1 MSADVPLRECSKC
14 GLEAHTEDELELFV
28 KEEGC
33 KYNRRPLCYSCNRK
47 RVAKWG
53 EKNPEKNI
61 IGKLTSRARTAYKIT
76 YEEYVKRMATSDCC
90 EICGIKDNL
99 CYDHDHKTMKFRG
112 VLCNSCNRSI
122 GQLGDTLESIQK
134 AIAYLK

>member
-1 MSADVPLRECSKC
+1 MSTDVPLRECTKC

-33 KYNRRPLCYSCNRK
+33 KYNRRLLCYSCNRK

-61 IGKLTSRARTAYKIT
+61 VGKLTSRARTAYKIT
-76 YEEYVKRMATSDCC
+76 YEEYMKRMATSDCC

-134 AIAYLK
+134 VIAYLK